1 MNNDVWKYD
10 PKVTDAD
17 LKFVE
22 SLYNYQS
29 PIEMIAT
36 EMQTKYEDD
45 CVSVCQSYGFNVD
58 KEELKKALEYD
69 RDQYNKGYEAGYK
82 AALTEYLELRNAILK
97 LLKVEGDANDT

>member
-1 MNNDVWKYD
+1 MNNNIWKYD
-10 PKVTDAD
+10 PKLTDAD
-17 LKFVE
+17 LKLVE
-22 SLYNYQS
+22 NLYNYQS

-82 AALTEYLELRNAILK
+82 AALTEYLELRSAILK
-97 LLKVEGDANDT
+97 LLKVEGDENDA